1 MHIFQS
7 WVELVQS
14 VVGLWQD
21 NIVAALQV
29 FFAKGEF
36 TGILTA
42 DAVTVLSEEL
52 LNFLDALG
60 YWLLVRRDVLM
71 KNLQNLKKKKETK

>member
-7 WVELVQS
+7 WGELVQS

-21 NIVAALQV
+21 NVIAALQV
-29 FFAKGEF
+29 FFAKWEF
-36 TGILTA
+36 AGVLTA
-42 DAVTVLSEEL
+42 DTVAVLSEEL

-60 YWLLVRRDVLM
+60 YWLLVRGNVLV
-71 KNLQNLKKKKETK
+71 KNL